1 MVHAL
6 AIGALA
12 VSSLLIGAVL
22 AIAVDLPP
30 RAVGT
35 LLAFGAGALVSSV
48 SFELAD
54 EAIKQGGVILFG
66 AGLAAGALTFYVGDR
81 ALESRS
87 GKRRP
92 HRGKGSGSSS
102 GAVLALGAQLDGI
115 PEQTA
120 LGISLA
126 GGAKVNIA
134 LIVAIFVSNLPE
146 SVGSAADLRKAGSS
160 SARILGL
167 WILVAVTGIVAT
179 ALGYGLLDT
188 ASGEVRGVVN
198 AFAAGAVLCM
208 LIDSMIP
215 EAREDGGRSAG
226 LATMLGFAVA
236 VALSQ
241 A

>member
-1 MVHAL
+1 VVHAL
-6 AIGALA
+6 AIAALA
-12 VSSLLIGAVL
+12 VSSLLIGAGL
-22 AIAVDLPP
+22 ALAVTLPE
-30 RAVGT
+30 RAVGL

-54 EAIKQGGVILFG
+54 EAIDQGGVGFFAL
-66 AGLAAGALTFYVGDR
+66 GLALGALTFYAGDR
-81 ALESRS
+81 ALEARS

-92 HRGKGSGSSS
+92 HRSAAGSSS

-126 GGAKVNIA
+126 GGAKADVA
-134 LIVAIFVSNLPE
+134 LIAAIFVSNLPE
-146 SVGSAADLRKAGSS
+146 ALGSAADLRKAGSS
-160 SARILGL
+160 GRRILGL
-167 WILVAVTGIVAT
+167 WAGVAVTGIA
-179 ALGYGLLDT
+179 ASLLGYALLDG
-188 ASGEVRGVVN
+188 ASGEVRGTVN

-215 EAREDGGRSAG
+215 EARHDGGRAAG
-226 LATMLGFAVA
+226 LVTVIGFAVA

>member
-1 MVHAL
+1 MAHAL
-6 AIGALA
+6 VIGALA
-12 VSSLLIGAVL
+12 VSSLIIGAGMALVTT
-22 AIAVDLPP
+22 LPD
-30 RAVGT
+30 RVVGL

-54 EAIKQGGVILFG
+54 EAIDQSGVALFG
-66 AGLAAGALTFYVGDR
+66 LGLALGALSFYAGDR
-81 ALESRS
+81 ALEAHT
-87 GKRRP
+87 GTRRP
-92 HRGKGSGSSS
+92 HRSAAGSSS

-126 GGAKVNIA
+126 GGAKADVA

-146 SVGSAADLRKAGSS
+146 AVGSAADLRKAGSPAS
-160 SARILGL
+160 RVLGL
-167 WILVAVTGIVAT
+167 WVGVAVTGIVAT
-179 ALGYGLLDT
+179 ALGYGLLDGV
-188 ASGEVRGVVN
+188 SKEVRGVVN

-215 EAREDGGRSAG
+215 EARKDGGRAAG
-226 LATMLGFAVA
+226 LVTMLGFAVA

>member
-1 MVHAL
+1 MLHAL
-6 AIGALA
+6 LIGALA
-12 VSSLLIGAVL
+12 VSSLVIGAGL
-22 AIAVDLPP
+22 ALMTELPD
-30 RAVGT
+30 RVVGL

-54 EAIKQGGVILFG
+54 EAINQSGVPLFG
-66 AGLAAGALTFYVGDR
+66 LGLALGALSFYAGDR
-81 ALESRS
+81 ALEAHS
-87 GKRRP
+87 GRRRP
-92 HRGKGSGSSS
+92 HRKAAGSSS

-126 GGAKVNIA
+126 GGAKANLA

-146 SVGSAADLRKAGSS
+146 AVGSAANLRKAGSS
-160 SARILGL
+160 TRKVVGL
-167 WILVAVTGIVAT
+167 WAGVAVTGIIAT
-179 ALGYGLLDT
+179 ALGYGLLDGV
-188 ASGEVRGVVN
+188 SGEVRGVVN

-215 EAREDGGRSAG
+215 EARHDGGRAAG
-226 LATMLGFAVA
+226 LVTMLGFAVA

-241 A
+241 S